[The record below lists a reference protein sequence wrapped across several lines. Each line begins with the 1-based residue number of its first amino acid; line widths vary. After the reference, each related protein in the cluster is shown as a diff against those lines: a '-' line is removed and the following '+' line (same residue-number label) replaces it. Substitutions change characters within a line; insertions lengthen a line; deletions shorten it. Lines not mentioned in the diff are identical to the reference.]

1 MDQIFY
7 NSDVKP
13 QGFKPKALMA
23 FTSTFAKI
31 SPNLSADFALKYL
44 FKPYS
49 RRAYDFRTQSPPHE
63 THTVKTIKGDLAL
76 HHFFANSDEHVIL
89 SHGWADTSVRFT
101 YLIDELLNQ
110 NLNVWVFDQIGHGK
124 SQGDTA
130 HLFGF
135 IDGLKKSIDFIQSQ
149 NHKLSS
155 IIGHSMG
162 ALAVLNQKERILK
175 DKKIIMISAPTKF
188 FENLFINTKKFGVSN
203 QMLLHALNKASDTYK
218 TPWIDLSPEKHTY
231 KIQSDFL
238 MIHDQEDPTCSYENF
253 KELVKETDHKF
264 LATTGLGHLKILRDP
279 GVLNH
284 IVSFINK

>member
-7 NSDVKP
+7 NSTEKP

-49 RRAYDFRTQSPPHE
+49 RRNYDFRTQVPPHE

-76 HHFFANSDEHVIL
+76 HHFFAKSDEHVIL

-101 YLIDELLNQ
+101 YLIDELLKQ

-135 IDGLKKSIDFIQSQ
+135 IDGLRKSIDFIQSQ
-149 NHKLSS
+149 DHNLKS
-155 IIGHSMG
+155 ILGHSMG
-162 ALAVLNQKERILK
+162 ALAVLNQDEEILK
-175 DKKIIMISAPTKF
+175 NKKIIK
-188 FENLFINTKKFGVSN
+188 N
-203 QMLLHALNKASDTYK
+203 
-218 TPWIDLSPEKHTY
+218 
-231 KIQSDFL
+231 
-238 MIHDQEDPTCSYENF
+238 
-253 KELVKETDHKF
+253 
-264 LATTGLGHLKILRDP
+264 
-279 GVLNH
+279 
-284 IVSFINK
+284 